1 MSSTNE
7 YRIGDR
13 VRLTD
18 QCTGGYVGEPAK
30 VVQVKH
36 DAQGNVLSLD
46 ILLDECNAT
55 TRGTTVYLHEVERD
69 PA

>member
-1 MSSTNE
+1 MSSTND

-18 QCTGGYVGEPAK
+18 QCAGGYAGEPAK
-30 VVQVKH
+30 VIQIKR

-46 ILLDECNAT
+46 ILLDEYNET
-55 TRGTTVYLHEVERD
+55 TRGTTVYLHEVELGL
-69 PA
+69 